1 VSKPNTGFDGE
12 AVQEKFKILMV
23 SAVWGD
29 WHINAH
35 LAANVPTLLAPG
47 NLPHLAQHCDLAY
60 RIYTRR
66 SDFMR
71 LMSSPVMKSLS
82 RVVSVDLQI
91 LAEDKMANPYEAHQW
106 AWQQA
111 TDDAKSSDRFILFI
125 PPDVAWADGAFLHI
139 PDLLLA
145 GKKAIFMTYVRVI
158 SDTFVP
164 ALQESSEKSGA
175 AITVPPGEMV
185 NLALHHL
192 HPIMAAYSHDSPYF
206 PVHAEMIVWPVR
218 NEGLLVRVLAREM
231 FLYDPREIDLT
242 PMALMSRECDAGDTA
257 FIDDSDILFAVS
269 LAPLGKDAA
278 WHMEYRVAAP
288 LFLAQWWLRYDSPAN
303 DFIASTRIRWHIGP
317 MTPKAWRW
325 QEIRSDR
332 LIRDTIMTREGLR
345 IWRVIN
351 EMGHQKA
358 ASLLALAI
366 GQRLFSKAFRNP
378 SRALILVPS
387 DETLQRLCG
396 DKIDELAKPKN
407 ALRLLTFLRHHVVF
421 DSMAS
426 IAILD
431 EKPLGPP
438 ARIEL
443 VTAAGQR
450 LIITKVREN
459 LLVNGRDLLT
469 LGGRVGRYTI
479 YRINNV
485 LDPDL
490 KRSLESVPA

>member
-1 VSKPNTGFDGE
+1 
-12 AVQEKFKILMV
+12 VQDKLKILMV

-35 LAANVPTLLAPG
+35 LTANVPTLLASK
-47 NLPHLAQHCDLAY
+47 NLPELARRCDIAY

-71 LMSSPVMKSLS
+71 LMSSPVMKNLS
-82 RVVSVDLQI
+82 RVVSVDLRI
-91 LAEDKMANPYEAHQW
+91 LSEDKMANPYEAHQW

-111 TDDAKSSDRFILFI
+111 TDDAKNSGHFILFI
-125 PPDVAWADGAFLHI
+125 PPDVVWADGAFLHI

-145 GKKAIFMTYVRVI
+145 GKKAIFMTYVRVV

-164 ALQESSEKSGA
+164 ALQELGQKSEG
-175 AITVPPGEMV
+175 AITVPSGDMV
-185 NLALHHL
+185 KLALHHL
-192 HPIMAAYSHDSPYF
+192 HPIMAASCHDCPYF
-206 PVHAEMIVWPVR
+206 PVHAEMILWPVR

-231 FLYDPREIDLT
+231 FLYDPSEIELT
-242 PMALMSRECDAGDTA
+242 PMALMNRQCDAQDTV

-278 WHMEYRVAAP
+278 WHMEYRLATP

-303 DFIASTRIRWHIGP
+303 DFIASARIRWHTGP
-317 MTPKAWRW
+317 MTLKAWRRE
-325 QEIRSDR
+325 EIRSDR

-378 SRALILVPS
+378 SRAMIFVPS
-387 DETLQRLCG
+387 DEAFQRLCG
-396 DKIDELAKPKN
+396 DKIDELAKPEN
-407 ALRLLTFLRHHVVF
+407 VGGLLTFLRHHVVF
-421 DSMAS
+421 DPVAS
-426 IAILD
+426 VSILD
-431 EKPLGPP
+431 GKQLGPS
-438 ARIEL
+438 AHIKL
-443 VTAAGQR
+443 VTSAGQQ
-450 LIITKVREN
+450 LMITKAREN
-459 LLVNGRDLLT
+459 LLVNGKDVLT
-469 LGGRVGRYTI
+469 LEGRVGHYTI

-485 LDPDL
+485 LDPDM
-490 KRSLESVPA
+490 KRSLESIPV